1 MLKEAKITL
10 VAVSDIKLKETIN
23 SLINSSLKLKKPKTI
38 LFSSKRITL
47 NKKEAA
53 IIEIVNINI
62 TTPLYFLNPH
72 CNQ

>member
-53 IIEIVNINI
+53 IIEIVNIKKINSI
-62 TTPLYFLNPH
+62 KEYSNFIIY
-72 CNQ
+72 